1 MFWVQIK
8 NKSPVFPAWEFQ
20 PHSSTGGEHQGL
32 DKKEF
37 LNDLSELSWGDWH
50 HCELWTQLQR
60 VFYRCTPEGRSL
72 DGSFNACPHMQSR
85 WNSLSDGARIL
96 LPLKV
101 LPLNSV
107 GADLFVLDAYI
118 ASLISVPQNN
128 YPSFFRGGGDTIF
141 STLHTEHSQAR
152 WRSCVSHRG
161 LGQERDL
168 TPGLPN
174 LRPKYYPSPCHY
186 HERTFPQWRC
196 RSQIR
201 AATFLLL
208 FGQGG
213 TKLHE
218 KTTFKYLSL
227 LTSNKFF
234 QVVPLR

>member
-1 MFWVQIK
+1 MFWVQIR

-20 PHSSTGGEHQGL
+20 PHSSTGREHQGL

-50 HCELWTQLQR
+50 YCELWTWLQR
-60 VFYRCTPEGRSL
+60 VFYRHTPEGRSL

-96 LPLKV
+96 LPLRV

-107 GADLFVLDAYI
+107 GADLFVLDAYT

-128 YPSFFRGGGDTIF
+128 YPSRQGNTIF

-152 WRSCVSHRG
+152 WCSCMSHADP
-161 LGQERDL
+161 GQERDL
-168 TPGLPN
+168 TPGWPN
-174 LRPKYYPSPCHY
+174 LRPQYYSSSCHH
-186 HERTFPQWRC
+186 HETIFSMWRC
-196 RSQIR
+196 RSGIR
-201 AATFLLL
+201 TASFLLL

-213 TKLHE
+213 TKPHE
-218 KTTFKYLSL
+218 KTTFKHLSFL
-227 LTSNKFF
+227 PSNKFLNW
-234 QVVPLR
+234 PP

>member
-50 HCELWTQLQR
+50 YCELWTQLQR

-107 GADLFVLDAYI
+107 GADLFVLDAYT
-118 ASLISVPQNN
+118 ASLISAPQYNN
-128 YPSFFRGGGDTIF
+128 PSFFWGRGILFSPLCTQSTARPGDVVVC
-141 STLHTEHSQAR
+141 HTQTRAR
-152 WRSCVSHRG
+152 
-161 LGQERDL
+161 
-168 TPGLPN
+168 
-174 LRPKYYPSPCHY
+174 K
-186 HERTFPQWRC
+186 
-196 RSQIR
+196 
-201 AATFLLL
+201 
-208 FGQGG
+208 G
-213 TKLHE
+213 T
-218 KTTFKYLSL
+218 
-227 LTSNKFF
+227 
-234 QVVPLR
+234 